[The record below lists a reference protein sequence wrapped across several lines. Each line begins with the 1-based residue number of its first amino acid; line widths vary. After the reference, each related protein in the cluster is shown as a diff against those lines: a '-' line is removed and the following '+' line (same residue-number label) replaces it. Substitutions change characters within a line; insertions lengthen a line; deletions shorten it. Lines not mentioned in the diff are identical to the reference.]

1 MDIHNRSNGETVRK
15 EDAFKTRIYREF
27 AEETELYSRVLDNI
41 ESILVSLHDFPRW
54 RDKFSSGIGFDGCS
68 GSPVILSDKRKKY
81 LEVFI
86 DRHLLPENENDR
98 DKDFVKVLGSIRV
111 LGEYNDGN
119 IILYVNN
126 IMDIAEE
133 KNVPNGV
140 CGIPYLTLLRY
151 VYLHELMHAYFD
163 RKENE
168 GHEYNYEAEEGF
180 AEFGALLLL
189 KELVTHNLC
198 DDEPLVN
205 HATMEEL
212 EWAIRHVESKTGVLK
227 CYARGAELFK
237 QYGADKELCKQML
250 HEFPKELEKVLY
262 FRYIKKSL

>member
-1 MDIHNRSNGETVRK
+1 MSIWTDIVKRSMGLLVRQ
-15 EDAFKTRIYREF
+15 EDAFKTYIFRES
-27 AEETELYSRVLDNI
+27 AEQTKLYSRVVDNI
-41 ESILVSLHDFPRW
+41 ESILVSLHDVPHW
-54 RDKFSSGIGFDGCS
+54 RGDFTSELGFDVCLGDQ
-68 GSPVILSDKRKKY
+68 VILSDRRKTY

-86 DRHLLPENENDR
+86 DRHLLPEDENDR
-98 DKDFVKVLGSIRV
+98 DEGVVKVLGSSRV
-111 LGEYNDGN
+111 LGEYDDGE

-126 IMDIAEE
+126 IKDAAKEE
-133 KNVPNGV
+133 KAPNGV
-140 CGIPYLTLLRY
+140 YGIPYLTVLRY

-189 KELVTHNLC
+189 KELVKHNLC

-212 EWAIRHVESKTGVLK
+212 EWAIRHVEGKTGALQ
-227 CYARGAELFK
+227 CYARGAEFFK
-237 QYGADKELCKQML
+237 QYGEDKELCKKML
-250 HEFPKELEKVLY
+250 QAFPKELENI
-262 FRYIKKSL
+262 RY

>member
-1 MDIHNRSNGETVRK
+1 MSIWSDMQDRNGMVKVRK
-15 EDAFKTRIYREF
+15 EDAFKTYIFRES
-27 AEETELYSRVLDNI
+27 AEQTKLYSRVVDNI
-41 ESILVSLHDFPRW
+41 ESILVSLHDVPHW
-54 RDKFSSGIGFDGCS
+54 RGKVTSELDFDVRLGDQ
-68 GSPVILSDKRKKY
+68 VILSDKRKTY

-98 DKDFVKVLGSIRV
+98 DKGLVKVLGSSRV
-111 LGEYNDGN
+111 LGEYDDGD

-126 IMDIAEE
+126 IKDVAEE
-133 KNVPNGV
+133 ENVPNGV
-140 CGIPYLTLLRY
+140 CGIPYLTVLRY

-189 KELVTHNLC
+189 KELVNHNLC

-237 QYGADKELCKQML
+237 QYGEDKELCKQML
-250 HEFPKELEKVLY
+250 HAFPKELENIQY
-262 FRYIKKSL
+262 

>member
-1 MDIHNRSNGETVRK
+1 MSEWTDMEKRSMWLLVRQ
-15 EDAFKTRIYREF
+15 EYAFKTNIFRES
-27 AEETELYSRVLDNI
+27 AEQTKLYSRVVDNV
-41 ESILVSLHDFPRW
+41 ESILVSLHDVPHW
-54 RDKFSSGIGFDGCS
+54 RGDFTSELGFDVRLGDQ
-68 GSPVILSDKRKKY
+68 VILSDRRKTY

-98 DKDFVKVLGSIRV
+98 DEGVVKVLGSSRV
-111 LGEYNDGN
+111 LGEYDDGE

-126 IMDIAEE
+126 IKDAAKEE
-133 KNVPNGV
+133 KAPNGV
-140 CGIPYLTLLRY
+140 YGIPYLTVLRY

-168 GHEYNYEAEEGF
+168 GHEYNYETEEGF

-189 KELVTHNLC
+189 KELVNHNLC

-212 EWAIRHVESKTGVLK
+212 EWAIRHVESKIGVLK

-237 QYGADKELCKQML
+237 QYGEDKELCKQML
-250 HEFPKELEKVLY
+250 QAFPKELENI
-262 FRYIKKSL
+262 RY